1 MESDKHQRRCVLVP
15 GLTLVLLGCAVG
27 PSGGPL
33 GGEPGG
39 AVARLTADAPGIEV
53 RRAGQ
58 VVQYAPSMPLYK
70 GDDVRTG
77 GGTSATIEFTDGN
90 VVYVR
95 ENTSLEV
102 GTIRLFFG
110 EIFNLIRSIAG
121 GGSTVYTN
129 DLAAA
134 AETTM
139 FLVRRD
145 ATHGTTVT
153 VVEGTVRCRPAAG
166 GGRRGPAEAGRWAMV
181 PVRQD
186 QQLTVASATVARP
199 SIAMVDAR
207 GSAQWVNTTAQR
219 LNRPIAITPRDGQP
233 PVMQPPP
240 AAPPRRP
247 PPVMQP
253 PPRDV
258 QPPVMQPP
266 PRNVQPPV
274 MQPPPRDVQPPVM
287 QPPPAAP
294 PRRPPVIQ

>member
-1 MESDKHQRRCVLVP
+1 
-15 GLTLVLLGCAVG
+15 
-27 PSGGPL
+27 
-33 GGEPGG
+33 
-39 AVARLTADAPGIEV
+39 
-53 RRAGQ
+53 
-58 VVQYAPSMPLYK
+58 MPLYK

-77 GGTSATIEFTDGN
+77 RGTSATIEFTDGN

-145 ATHGTTVT
+145 AIHGTTVT
-153 VVEGTVRCRPAAG
+153 VVEGTVRCRS
-166 GGRRGPAEAGRWAMV
+166 AEAGRWAMV

-219 LNRPIAITPRDGQP
+219 LNLDP
-233 PVMQPPP
+233 PVVQPPP

-266 PRNVQPPV
+266 P
-274 MQPPPRDVQPPVM
+274 
-287 QPPPAAP
+287 AAP
-294 PRRPPVIQ
+294 PRRPPAIQ